1 MSHRI
6 EQINELVRHEV
17 SQLMLTELELPQ
29 GCLVTITRVITSK
42 DLRHAKIL
50 ISVMPEKFMGTVL
63 EIIRKNIGQIQHQLN
78 QRLSMKPL
86 PRLNFAIDSTEQ
98 EAAKIEELLDRIK
111 KTG

>member
-6 EQINELVRHEV
+6 EQINELIRHEV
-17 SQLMLTELELPQ
+17 GQLMLTELELPS

-42 DLRHAKIL
+42 DLRHSKIL
-50 ISVMPEKFMGTVL
+50 ISIMPEKFTGTVL
-63 EIIRKNIGQIQHQLN
+63 EVIRKNIGQIQHQLN

-86 PRLNFAIDSTEQ
+86 PRLNFGIDATEQ